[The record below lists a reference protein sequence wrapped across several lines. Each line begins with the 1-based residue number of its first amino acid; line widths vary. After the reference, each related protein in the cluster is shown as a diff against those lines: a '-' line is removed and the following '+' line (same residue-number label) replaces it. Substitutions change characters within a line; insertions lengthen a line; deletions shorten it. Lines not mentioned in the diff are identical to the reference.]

1 MQSYTSQA
9 GFPAEFRVPQ
19 GTFRLRYSD
28 TALEVA
34 RALGLDMTDLP
45 WHLDTRRAELVEI
58 VRDGDTTE
66 RLHYRVRMGNREI
79 VLAISTIHG
88 GWRVMNFLESDG

>member
-1 MQSYTSQA
+1 MPLSHLTK
-9 GFPAEFRVPQ
+9 
-19 GTFRLRYSD
+19 
-28 TALEVA
+28 VA

-45 WHLDTRRAELVEI
+45 LHLDTHRAELVEI
-58 VRDGDTTE
+58 IRDGDVTE
-66 RLHYRVRMGNREI
+66 RLHYRVRMGRREV